1 MKCNKTYNIFLF
13 LSTLTRNLV
22 NVFSL
27 VLLYKKGYTI
37 NNLLFFLFMMY
48 LMGIL
53 VNYFSLKIYYKVVLI
68 ISSIIYGI
76 SFIYLSFLNKS
87 LISLSILAI
96 LLAIG
101 NYSYHTIRHFLALT
115 MFKKGKQD
123 TGVFI
128 MINYLSIIGASLVGM
143 YLIKRLSL
151 TVTSIIV
158 FILSFISIIPI
169 LRQPRINIDNSR
181 VDKRVSIS
189 KNKIIFNILE
199 QFKVIF
205 MELQPLFLFIYV
217 DKSIY
222 YVGIFNVI
230 TNIASLIVIYFIS
243 RKISYKYF
251 KYYTLILSLIL
262 ILKLNIKRGIILL
275 IIAFLE
281 GVFVKVYEYVSLSN
295 LYDYKDN
302 NVSNYLLFEELIFFG
317 SKTLIL
323 LLYLLFNLD
332 IYSIMY
338 INIVGIIISGL
349 FIRYKGKCT

>member
-1 MKCNKTYNIFLF
+1 MKSNKIYNIFLF
-13 LSTLTRNLV
+13 LSTFTRNLV

-37 NNLLFFLFMMY
+37 NNLLFFLFIMY

-53 VNYFSLKIYYKVVLI
+53 VNYFSLKIYYKIVLI

-76 SFIYLSFLNKS
+76 SFIYLSFLNKG
-87 LISLSILAI
+87 LIFLSILAI

-123 TGVFI
+123 TSFFI
-128 MINYLSIIGASLVGM
+128 MVNYLSIIGASLVGM

-151 TVTSIIV
+151 IMNSIII

-169 LRQPRINIDNSR
+169 LKQPRINIDNSR
-181 VDKRVSIS
+181 VDKRVFIP
-189 KNKIIFNILE
+189 KNKIVFNILE

-243 RKISYKYF
+243 RKINYKYF
-251 KYYTLILSLIL
+251 KYYTLILGLIL
-262 ILKLNIKRGIILL
+262 ILKLNIKSGIILL
-275 IIAFLE
+275 FVAFLE
-281 GVFVKVYEYVSLSN
+281 GVFVKIYENVSLSN

-302 NVSNYLLFEELIFFG
+302 NVSKYLLFEELIFFG

-323 LLYLLFNLD
+323 LLYLLVNLD

>member
-1 MKCNKTYNIFLF
+1 
-13 LSTLTRNLV
+13 
-22 NVFSL
+22 
-27 VLLYKKGYTI
+27 
-37 NNLLFFLFMMY
+37 
-48 LMGIL
+48 
-53 VNYFSLKIYYKVVLI
+53 
-68 ISSIIYGI
+68 
-76 SFIYLSFLNKS
+76 
-87 LISLSILAI
+87 
-96 LLAIG
+96 
-101 NYSYHTIRHFLALT
+101 

-262 ILKLNIKRGIILL
+262 ILKLNIKSGIILL